1 MEQQALRDLKTNTEI
16 NIRKADKGTTSVFMS
31 LADKKNEGQTQLDNM
46 ENYRPL
52 AEPMVEQTSR
62 RVQQLI
68 TIFYNEHH
76 IDEMTK
82 KHQTRLVFQY
92 FIPLRKSTNR
102 RRSGER

>member
-1 MEQQALRDLKTNTEI
+1 
-16 NIRKADKGTTSVFMS
+16 MS

-68 TIFYNEHH
+68 TILYNEHH

-82 KHQTRLVFQY
+82 KWLCQTPN
-92 FIPLRKSTNR
+92 PLRIPIFYAITNQLR
-102 RRSGER
+102 WGDL